1 MEMDY
6 KLIWGVLSV
15 VVILILIIMLVIA
28 YHKPQLRTTPPVVPP
43 TIERPLNLVIIDN
56 SAPIAETG
64 LTVNITA
71 ANTESDEGLI
81 HIYKTTS
88 KYAQA
93 GTLPSNVL
101 ELKNTGTVYSYVIVG
116 KRYEIISKVL
126 STTEST
132 ADIVTLKDTIS
143 NIEFKILTITST
155 TPTANVTSIPSS
167 ITIPADSTSIT
178 IRSNLKKDRE
188 VITNVATTKIFFIS
202 YEILE

>member
-6 KLIWGVLSV
+6 KLIWGALSV

-81 HIYKTTS
+81 HIYKTTA

-167 ITIPADSTSIT
+167 ITIPVDSTSIT

-202 YEILE
+202 YQILE

>member
-167 ITIPADSTSIT
+167 ITIPVDSTSIT

-202 YEILE
+202 YE

>member
-56 SAPIAETG
+56 SAPIAENG
-64 LTVNITA
+64 LTSNITA

-81 HIYKTTS
+81 HIYKTTT

-93 GTLPSNVL
+93 GALPDNVI
-101 ELKNTGTVYSYVIVG
+101 ELKNIGTVYSYVIVG
-116 KRYEIISKVL
+116 KRYEVISKVTN
-126 STTEST
+126 SIEYT
-132 ADIVTLKDTIS
+132 ADIITLKDTIS
-143 NIEFKILTITST
+143 NIEFKILTITSSS
-155 TPTANVTSIPSS
+155 PTSNVTSIPSS
-167 ITIPADSTSIT
+167 ITIPVDSTNIT
-178 IRSNLKKDRE
+178 IQSNLKKDRE

-202 YEILE
+202 FEEI

>member
-6 KLIWGVLSV
+6 KLIWGALSV

-178 IRSNLKKDRE
+178 IRSNLKNDRE

-202 YEILE
+202 YE

>member
-56 SAPIAETG
+56 SAPIAENG
-64 LTVNITA
+64 LTSNITA

-81 HIYKTTS
+81 HIYKTTT

-101 ELKNTGTVYSYVIVG
+101 ELKNTGIVYSYVIVG

-202 YEILE
+202 FEES